1 MNKPGSIRT
10 IFDAATPPL
19 ATTADPSTSH
29 SHSFNVNNYSMP
41 QPMQGFSKQPTA
53 KQSAQEDEL
62 VRRIHRKVG
71 GPAKLSTYNEP
82 ARVRRVV
89 IEALATEQRSPGDAS
104 RVRRGQLSA
113 LERRVIRTVTNRGAA
128 VRSRMRQRKEMAELR
143 MQIRDRDARVR
154 QLEAVVRALCS
165 AYSVPLPPSVNP
177 ESSSNESQGNID
189 AERAALQFVCDT
201 NYSPMPQSLSSQSHQ
216 NAQHNPA
223 PLHGVAGARAPVHNE
238 NVNSSNVSNGNV
250 VVGMH
255 GEHHEPSTVRQEHCT
270 NTGSTNSTEVTTS
283 YVHSNSTHSGHASDY
298 KGGLY
303 SLNRV

>member
-1 MNKPGSIRT
+1 
-10 IFDAATPPL
+10 
-19 ATTADPSTSH
+19 
-29 SHSFNVNNYSMP
+29 MP
-41 QPMQGFSKQPTA
+41 QPIQGFSKQPSA

-143 MQIRDRDARVR
+143 MQIRDRDGRVR

-177 ESSSNESQGNID
+177 DSSSNESQGNIE

-216 NAQHNPA
+216 HPQQPPA
-223 PLHGVAGARAPVHNE
+223 PHHGLPPVHNE
-238 NVNSSNVSNGNV
+238 NVNSSNLNNGNV
-250 VVGMH
+250 VLGIH
-255 GEHHEPSTVRQEHCT
+255 GEHHEPNTVRQEHCT
-270 NTGSTNSTEVTTS
+270 NTGSPNSTAVTTS
-283 YVHSNSTHSGHASDY
+283 HVHSNSTYSGHASDY
-298 KGGLY
+298 KAGLY